1 MLLHLLPNRRDT
13 MVTNHI
19 LLEDIHTAAK
29 PGQIGKVLDTR
40 KQLFGALVDILLRH
54 GADPRCTIYAPSGLG

>member
-1 MLLHLLPNRRDT
+1 MATHR
-13 MVTNHI
+13 I

-29 PGQIGKVLDTR
+29 PGQIGKMLDTQ

-54 GADPRCTIYAPSGLG
+54 GVDPRCTIYAPSGLG